1 MLLLRATRA
10 PVARPTLAVRLWST
24 TPRLHQ
30 LDQQVPA
37 QPLKGKADWKRRQE
51 GSNFIDTLNL
61 SVVSGRGGAGGVA
74 FHREKFKARGP
85 PSGGPGGAGGSVY
98 LLASPT
104 VTNLSHLPRTIR
116 GGAGASG
123 GGSWLAG
130 KRGDDVVVRVPVGT
144 IVREVRREPKDEDAA
159 EIERE
164 EREELEWA
172 YEANKVRLA
181 EAEARDARWTAWK
194 KRRDKADKFGDP
206 DDVEPWEELDEI
218 DVPADKLQALSNLR
232 RALFVMY
239 PQAEL
244 EGHPHFLRTEH
255 TLLSKLLSREVE
267 MPDPKM
273 RRRRRRRRA
282 RTDHDDDAPLYLDL
296 TKPTPLNEPILLVAG
311 GQPGLGNPSFLTH
324 EDRSPKYATRGGD
337 GEMMRLELEVK
348 STGEVG
354 LVGLPNAGKSTLLRA
369 LTSSTPRVA
378 SYAFT
383 TLNPHHGT
391 CILWSDGTFSGPR
404 ASPSSPAA
412 EILDTL
418 ASPEYFTAASPRQS
432 RAERRAQ
439 QQQAAAAAGLSPVA
453 PVEERSEVLRF
464 TLTDNPGLVASASL
478 NVGLGHAFLR
488 HIERCAA
495 LVYVVDLSSADPL
508 EAVRALRTELA
519 EYARIK
525 GLPRSELEARVK
537 GVVANKADLF
547 APAASAA
554 GAEPSAGEGEADD
567 AHEPVQSPS
576 DGRAKLAALEAYV
589 AQVSADEVAQGVR
602 RAEDRIW
609 VVPISARRRENVSA
623 LVHRLADTVRSERER
638 TREREE
644 IEAVEAEEE
653 RLRLTGERWLGSS
666 ASGASG
672 SE

>member
-1 MLLLRATRA
+1 MQSL
-10 PVARPTLAVRLWST
+10 
-24 TPRLHQ
+24 
-30 LDQQVPA
+30 PA
-37 QPLKGKADWKRRQE
+37 LGPQE

-61 SVVSGRGGAGGVA
+61 SVVSGRGGSGGVA

-98 LLASPT
+98 LVASPT
-104 VTNLSHLPRTIR
+104 VSNLSHLPRTVR

-130 KRGDDVVVRVPVGT
+130 KRGEDVVVRVPVGT

-164 EREELEWA
+164 ERQELEWA
-172 YEANKVRLA
+172 YEANKIRLV
-181 EAEARDARWTAWK
+181 EAEARDVRWKTWK
-194 KRRDKADKFGDP
+194 KRRDKAEKFGNP
-206 DDVEPWEELDEI
+206 DDVEPWEELDEVEI
-218 DVPADKLQALSNLR
+218 PAEKLSALDSLR
-232 RALFVMY
+232 KALFVMY
-239 PQAEL
+239 PQTEL

-282 RTDHDDDAPLYLDL
+282 RTEDEDVPLYLDL

-404 ASPSSPAA
+404 ASPSSSGE
-412 EILDTL
+412 EITDTP
-418 ASPEYFTAASPRQS
+418 ASPEYFTASSARPS
-432 RAERRAQ
+432 RAERRLQ
-439 QQQAAAAAGLSPVA
+439 PGAAPAVA
-453 PVEERSEVLRF
+453 EERSEVLRF

-495 LVYVVDLSSADPL
+495 LVYVVDLSSEDPCG
-508 EAVRALRTELA
+508 AVEALRTELA
-519 EYARIK
+519 EYARLK
-525 GLPRSELEARVK
+525 GLREGELEGRVR
-537 GVVANKADLF
+537 GIVANKADLF
-547 APAASAA
+547 GAAPADAEAEEVAA
-554 GAEPSAGEGEADD
+554 A
-567 AHEPVQSPS
+567 AHESPE
-576 DGRAKLAALEAYV
+576 DGRAKLAALEAL
-589 AQVSADEVAQGVR
+589 AAPLSDAEVARGVR
-602 RAEDRIW
+602 AAEDRIW
-609 VVPISARRRENVSA
+609 VVPISAKRRENVSA
-623 LVHRLADTVRSERER
+623 LVHRLAETVRAERAR
-638 TREREE
+638 VVAREE
-644 IEAVEAEEE
+644 MEAVEAEEE
-653 RLRLTGERWLGSS
+653 RQRLTGERWLQD
-666 ASGASG
+666 
-672 SE
+672 